1 MKRAI
6 RFAVGVFFVLTGVT
20 VDGQDFMENLLRS
33 GPEDATK
40 LMEGYIKPVLTSA
53 SLGMNQGWY
62 NTAKTHKPLGFDL
75 SITINS
81 VFVNDDELTYKPNTL
96 GLQNVTLV
104 SPADG
109 NAPTIYGPK
118 QTVTYAY
125 KVLPSE
131 TFTGPKGLNPPRLFG
146 KHILPVPIAN
156 IGIGIIK
163 GTDLKFR
170 FMPNVDIGTNNSIKL
185 FGIGLM
191 HDVKQYIPVM
201 KNLPIDLS
209 IFGAYTK
216 LDVKTDLSGTFSD
229 FTGSNQYGY
238 YDIQSWTVQALVGK
252 KISFLTLYGGVGY
265 NNAKS
270 DLKVGGT
277 YNFSGTPL
285 GDLSYTDPVNISVNS
300 SGPRITGG
308 FSLKFAVFTLQADY
322 TIQKKSVF
330 TAGFGFSV
338 R

>member
-1 MKRAI
+1 MKRI
-6 RFAVGVFFVLTGVT
+6 VQLIMFSLVLPLTT
-20 VDGQDFMENLLRS
+20 VEAQDFMENLLRA
-33 GPEDATK
+33 GPEDASK
-40 LMEGYIKPVLTSA
+40 LIGGYITPVLTSA
-53 SLGMNQGWY
+53 SIGMNQGWY
-62 NTAKTHKPLGFDL
+62 NTAKPHKPLGFDL

-96 GLQNVTLV
+96 GLTNVTLV

-118 QTVTYAY
+118 ETVTYAY

-131 TFTGPKGLNPPRLFG
+131 TFNGPKGFDPPRLFG
-146 KHILPVPIAN
+146 KHIFPLPIAN
-156 IGIGIIK
+156 VGIGIIK

-170 FMPNVDIGTNNSIKL
+170 FLPNVDIGTNNSIKL
-185 FGIGLM
+185 FGLGVM
-191 HDVKQYIPVM
+191 HDVKQWIPVI
-201 KNLPIDLS
+201 KKLPIDLS
-209 IFGAYTK
+209 IFAAYTK

-229 FTGSNQYGY
+229 FSGSNQFGY

-252 KISFLTLYGGVGY
+252 KISVLTVYGGIGY

-277 YNFSGTPL
+277 YNFTGTPL
-285 GDLSYTDPVNISVNS
+285 GDLSYTDPVNISVS
-300 SGPRITGG
+300 ASGPRITGG
-308 FSLKFAVFTLQADY
+308 FSLKLAFFTLQADY

-330 TAGFGFSV
+330 TMGFGFAV